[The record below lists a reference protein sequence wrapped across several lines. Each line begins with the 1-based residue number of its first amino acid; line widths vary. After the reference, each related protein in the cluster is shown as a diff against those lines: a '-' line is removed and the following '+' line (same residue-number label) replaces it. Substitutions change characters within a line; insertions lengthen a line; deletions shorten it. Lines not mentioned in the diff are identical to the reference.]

1 MTVQGAVE
9 WFAAAMIVVG
19 TFFFVVGTLGLLRLP
34 DFFAR
39 IHAIGK
45 CDTLG
50 AMLMLGGLGLHYLAT
65 HHGVHDVLN
74 VLKVVAIILFIF
86 LANPTATH
94 AFARSALR
102 SGLTPWVVKQ
112 APTQDTVPQSR
123 IWKAVRDSE
132 GGADA

>member
-1 MTVQGAVE
+1 MSVIDIVQLI
-9 WFAAAMIVVG
+9 AAAMIVAG

-45 CDTLG
+45 CDTLA
-50 AMLMLGGLGLHYLAT
+50 AMLMLGGLAVYFLSE
-65 HHGVHDVLN
+65 HHTFHDVLTTMKI
-74 VLKVVAIILFIF
+74 VSILIFIF

-102 SGLTPWVVKQ
+102 SGLKPLVTKEAQ
-112 APTQDTVPQSR
+112 TQDSVPASR
-123 IWKAVRDSE
+123 VWKAV
-132 GGADA
+132 